1 MLLKELDGYF
11 RGLMDFDR
19 LERLDSSLNGL
30 QVGRKDRNVTRVAF
44 AVDASLETFR
54 RAVEESAEM
63 LFVHH
68 GLFWGQVLRVEGTH
82 YDRLKFLIEH
92 DLALYAAHLPLDLH
106 PEFGNNIGIA
116 NALGLSGVE
125 PFGLYRGV
133 AIGFK
138 GVFERPRRLE
148 EITSILFG
156 NTQESFG
163 LLPFGPELIRTVG
176 IVSGSGSREAEQAI
190 REGLDLYITG
200 ESSHELYHPCL
211 EAGITVL
218 AAGHYRTEVWG
229 VRQLAEKLARER
241 GIETV
246 FIDVP
251 TGL

>member
-1 MLLKELDGYF
+1 MLLSELDAYF
-11 RGLMDFDR
+11 RSLMDFDR
-19 LERLDSSLNGL
+19 FERLDGSLNGL
-30 QVGRKDRNVTRVAF
+30 QVGRRELDVTRVAF

-54 RAVEESAEM
+54 RAVGASAQM

-68 GLFWGQVLRVEGTH
+68 GLFWGRELRVEGVP

-116 NALGLSGVE
+116 AALGLSDVE
-125 PFGLYRGV
+125 PFGLYHGV
-133 AIGFK
+133 AVGFK
-138 GVFERPRRLE
+138 GVFERPRRLQ
-148 EITSILFG
+148 EIASILFG
-156 NTQESFG
+156 STQENYG
-163 LLPFGPELIRTVG
+163 LLPFGPELVRTVG
-176 IVSGSGSREAEQAI
+176 IISGSGTREAEQAI
-190 REGLDLYITG
+190 TQGLDLFITG
-200 ESSHELYHPCL
+200 EISHQIYHPCL

-241 GIETV
+241 NVETV